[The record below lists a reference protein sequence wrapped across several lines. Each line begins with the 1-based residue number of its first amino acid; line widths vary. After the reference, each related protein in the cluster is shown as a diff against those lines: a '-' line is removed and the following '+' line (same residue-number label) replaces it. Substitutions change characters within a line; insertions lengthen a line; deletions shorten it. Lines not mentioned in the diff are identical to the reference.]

1 MAGKKKSMA
10 GRGGKGK
17 PGLHMKTD
25 LTGGANKKF
34 GKKGF

>member
-1 MAGKKKSMA
+1 MASKKKMA
-10 GRGGKGK
+10 GRGKGK

-25 LTGGANKKF
+25 LEGGKNKKF